1 MNTTVKNISNKNIL
15 AFCEHI
21 FGAVVGAMIILG
33 QFSKSLDKDFWM
45 YLVIFTVL
53 FSNGFEYSDETI
65 KKRNGRK
72 AAIISVIATVL
83 SIALYFAFR
92 GIWVMN
98 AGCWSLFIG
107 VATFSLNSALILFY
121 IRSNRQ

>member
-83 SIALYFAFR
+83 SIALYIAFR